1 MLREKWCSRSTTP
14 WLLECGRDV
23 SPSRVEAIERLG
35 IGKGSHRRE
44 GATYWA
50 VVAGRTAAGASSWV
64 AWPVARPS

>member
-1 MLREKWCSRSTTP
+1 M
-14 WLLECGRDV
+14 